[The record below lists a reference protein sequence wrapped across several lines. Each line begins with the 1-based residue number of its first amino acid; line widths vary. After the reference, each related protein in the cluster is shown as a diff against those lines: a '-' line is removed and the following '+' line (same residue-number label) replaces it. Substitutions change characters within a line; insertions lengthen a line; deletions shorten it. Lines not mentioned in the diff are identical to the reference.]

1 MGRSFTGRVALVT
14 GAARGLGL
22 ACARALSR
30 HGATVVLADVD
41 AEAARASA
49 ATLDPPALGVAM
61 DVADAESVATALRR
75 VTAELGSVSLLV
87 NNAGIC
93 TNEAFAELAYDTW
106 RRVFDVNVHG
116 AFLCMQAVVPE
127 MIAAGAGSIVNIG
140 SLAGRNGGITVSA
153 AYSASKAAVAG
164 LTKAA
169 AKQLAPN
176 GIRVNC
182 VAPGP
187 LETDMTADW
196 PPENLEKLRS
206 STPLG
211 RLGVPDDVA
220 EAVAFLLSDDAAH
233 VTGVTLD
240 VNGGIFVAP

>member
-1 MGRSFTGRVALVT
+1 VERRFNGQVALVT

-22 ACARALSR
+22 ACARALAR
-30 HGATVVLADVD
+30 RGATVVLADVD
-41 AEAARASA
+41 AEVARASA
-49 ATLDPPALGVAM
+49 AFLTPPARGVAV
-61 DVADAESVATALRR
+61 DVADADSVASAVHRI
-75 VTAELGSVSLLV
+75 TAELGPVALLV

-93 TNEAFAELAYDTW
+93 TNEAFADLAYETW
-106 RRVFDVNVHG
+106 RRVFDVNVNG
-116 AFLCMQAVVPE
+116 AFLCMQAVVPG
-127 MIAAGAGSIVNIG
+127 MIRAGAGSIVNIG

-176 GIRVNC
+176 RIRVNC

-187 LETDMTADW
+187 LETEMTADW

-211 RLGVPDDVA
+211 RLGAPDDVA

-233 VTGVTLD
+233 ITGVTLD

>member
-1 MGRSFTGRVALVT
+1 MERSFAGRVGLVT

-30 HGATVVLADVD
+30 HGAAVVLADVD

-49 ATLDPPALGVAM
+49 ATLTPPALGLAM
-61 DVADAESVATALRR
+61 DVADADAVAAALQQIA
-75 VTAELGSVSLLV
+75 AELAPVSLLV

-93 TNEAFAELAYDTW
+93 TNEAFLDLAYQTW
-106 RRVFDVNVHG
+106 RRVFDVNVNG
-116 AFLCMQAVVPE
+116 AFLCMQAVVPG
-127 MIAAGAGSIVNIG
+127 MIAAGGGSIVNIG

-169 AKQLAPN
+169 AKQLAPH

-220 EAVAFLLSDDAAH
+220 EAVAFLLCDDAAH
-233 VTGVTLD
+233 ITGVTLD